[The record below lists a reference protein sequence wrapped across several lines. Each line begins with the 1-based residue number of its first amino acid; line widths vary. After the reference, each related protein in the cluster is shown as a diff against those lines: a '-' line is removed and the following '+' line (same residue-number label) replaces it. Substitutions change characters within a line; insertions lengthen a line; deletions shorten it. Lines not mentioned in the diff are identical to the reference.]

1 MSRHVVN
8 QIISSQVV
16 VDPPFL
22 LDLTD
27 PVTGAY
33 LPLPAV
39 ACSVVKLSI
48 HATKCMDVYNASTLE
63 TKTFG
68 FIQHPQFGW
77 VLDYPGI
84 QAFCVTTTGAPA
96 VGRVKKWY
104 NQVYEVPR
112 SSGFGT
118 LDPDTQQK
126 HLLGGGP
133 GDVFPT
139 YPYICNVPPEP
150 QIGVRFKNNQ
160 PIIYSGGPVPATGV
174 GGRMSMLANQGGDL
188 FNGKNYHHL
197 QMVNVYGG
205 QGEKYNWTYLFKV
218 RHGVSD
224 IPISIQGA
232 DTNSIPYKPLTNFY
246 SYGASGAPV
255 FNSSSYGGT
264 QGSTNSILTSIDAE
278 WNINT
283 FRNIRVTV
291 DHLTAGSQ
299 IYDTQA
305 ITNGV
310 GATLPTHAQG
320 TLLDLQ
326 MSSTHPAE
334 WQHLVIYDEYS
345 IKPYLPLLRDT
356 IKMWFK

>member
-126 HLLGGGP
+126 HLLGGWTD
-133 GDVFPT
+133 DVLPT
-139 YPYICNVPPEP
+139 YPYIYRAPGTTGISFH
-150 QIGVRFKNNQ
+150 QNQ
-160 PIIYSGGPVPATGV
+160 PFIYAGGAVPATGV
-174 GGRMSMLANQGGDL
+174 GGRLYMDATKGGDL
-188 FNGKNYHHL
+188 FNGKNYHYL

-205 QGEKYNWTYLFKV
+205 QGEKYNWKYLFKV
-218 RHGVSD
+218 RHGSTD
-224 IPISIQGA
+224 IPLSIQGA
-232 DTNSIPYKPLTNFY
+232 DTNSAAYKPSSRLYLSNY
-246 SYGASGAPV
+246 LYGAQV
-255 FNSSSYGGT
+255 LSSSNNLGSA
-264 QGSTNSILTSIDAE
+264 GSTKCILTSVDAE
-278 WNINT
+278 WNVGSL
-283 FRNIRVTV
+283 RNVWLTTDSLTDGVAIQTDTRV
-291 DHLTAGSQ
+291 
-299 IYDTQA
+299 
-305 ITNGV
+305 ITNTL
-310 GATLPTHAQG
+310 GAPLPTHAQG
-320 TLLDLQ
+320 TLLDIQ
-326 MSSTHPAE
+326 RVGTYIPG
-334 WQHLVIYDEYS
+334 WQHLVIYDDYT

-356 IKMWFK
+356 VKLWFK